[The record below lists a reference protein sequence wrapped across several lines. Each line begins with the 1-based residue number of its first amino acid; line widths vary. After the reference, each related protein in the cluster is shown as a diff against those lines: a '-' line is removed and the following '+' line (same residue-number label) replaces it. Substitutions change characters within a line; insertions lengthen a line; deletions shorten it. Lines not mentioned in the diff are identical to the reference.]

1 MNLHQ
6 NVPDIFEQNHDQKL
20 IKRPQASC
28 NKFLKENEIL
38 KSKIKNHFF
47 PLFCVYGSLE
57 YTIRKSSD
65 LVSLNGC
72 SESLLKSPLDHF

>member
-1 MNLHQ
+1 MNLNQ
-6 NVPDIFEQNHDQKL
+6 NVPDIFEQYHDQKL

-28 NKFLKENEIL
+28 NMFLKENEIL
-38 KSKIKNHFF
+38 KGTIKNHFF
-47 PLFCVYGSLE
+47 PFFVYGSLE
-57 YTIRKSSD
+57 CTVRKSSD